1 MATLTPIA
9 QLALAAVF
17 ALSGLAKLADL
28 RGSRQ
33 ALRDFGVPGPLA
45 APLGLLLPVAE
56 LTLAG
61 LLLFDRSAWWGAM
74 GAFGLLLV
82 FSAAVAFNLL
92 RGRRPACRCFG
103 RLGAGPIGWGTLARN
118 GALSG
123 LAGFLVWQG
132 PVLPTLQ
139 PSAVAWFG
147 LALLLGAVGWLL
159 LALWRQQGRLLLRLE
174 ALEAAKAEEKKAPG
188 LLVGSPAPAFRLP
201 DLTGRMVRLSE
212 LLAPGAPLLLLFT
225 DPRCEPCKALL
236 RQVHRWQEE
245 HAGRLGFVIISRG
258 AAADHH
264 GEYGTGLLQRDFEVA
279 EAFGVAGTPSAVL
292 VHPDGTVASPV
303 VSGAQAI
310 VDLVTASVSEPM
322 AQGGARLERPAP
334 AVRLADAAGRPV
346 RLEEFQGR
354 DTLLVFW
361 NSHCGFC
368 RRMLSELERWEREA
382 APTAPRLV
390 LASALPKD
398 AVPSLQA
405 PVLFDEG
412 FAAGRA
418 FGVRGTP
425 SAVLLDAEGRVASS
439 VAVGGAEVLEL
450 AKGSAPRPVSIS
462 AHQKRYSPDWPT
474 G

>member
-1 MATLTPIA
+1 
-9 QLALAAVF
+9 
-17 ALSGLAKLADL
+17 
-28 RGSRQ
+28 
-33 ALRDFGVPGPLA
+33 
-45 APLGLLLPVAE
+45 
-56 LTLAG
+56 
-61 LLLFDRSAWWGAM
+61 
-74 GAFGLLLV
+74 
-82 FSAAVAFNLL
+82 
-92 RGRRPACRCFG
+92 
-103 RLGAGPIGWGTLARN
+103 
-118 GALSG
+118 
-123 LAGFLVWQG
+123 
-132 PVLPTLQ
+132 
-139 PSAVAWFG
+139 
-147 LALLLGAVGWLL
+147 
-159 LALWRQQGRLLLRLE
+159 
-174 ALEAAKAEEKKAPG
+174 
-188 LLVGSPAPAFRLP
+188 
-201 DLTGRMVRLSE
+201 
-212 LLAPGAPLLLLFT
+212 
-225 DPRCEPCKALL
+225 
-236 RQVHRWQEE
+236 
-245 HAGRLGFVIISRG
+245 
-258 AAADHH
+258 
-264 GEYGTGLLQRDFEVA
+264 
-279 EAFGVAGTPSAVL
+279 
-292 VHPDGTVASPV
+292 
-303 VSGAQAI
+303 
-310 VDLVTASVSEPM
+310 
-322 AQGGARLERPAP
+322 
-334 AVRLADAAGRPV
+334 V